1 MDSLCTEL
9 PFASVSDETL
19 SFVLNT
25 LSPFYSVS
33 NLNNLQYDTFSPVD
47 DKYNRNLDING
58 FYAQQRA
65 VNIPQTNYIS
75 LDNMSFEKNTLTLLN
90 LNIRSIPKNIYDFV
104 DTVLH
109 VFPVKIDVI
118 GFTEIRLDPH
128 LSSLYELPGYD
139 LFTNCRNVY
148 GGGVAMYVSRDHQST
163 LQVCLTITDPS
174 LESLGVECTIESKL
188 YLFLCIYRPPR
199 GNFNNFMNIM
209 TDLLSF
215 THDKKIC
222 WCFCFW

>member
-65 VNIPQTNYIS
+65 VNIPQTN
-75 LDNMSFEKNTLTLLN
+75 
-90 LNIRSIPKNIYDFV
+90 
-104 DTVLH
+104 
-109 VFPVKIDVI
+109 
-118 GFTEIRLDPH
+118 
-128 LSSLYELPGYD
+128 
-139 LFTNCRNVY
+139 
-148 GGGVAMYVSRDHQST
+148 
-163 LQVCLTITDPS
+163 
-174 LESLGVECTIESKL
+174 
-188 YLFLCIYRPPR
+188 
-199 GNFNNFMNIM
+199 
-209 TDLLSF
+209 
-215 THDKKIC
+215 
-222 WCFCFW
+222 